1 MMKTNKK
8 DKTVSKS
15 KKNKS
20 ADKKVEKNHPENE
33 AQKEDQDFKE
43 KYIRLYS
50 EYENYRKRT
59 AKEKIDLITNASE
72 NVIKELLPILDDFE
86 RAIENN
92 KSVEDASVLKE
103 GFELIYSKMHKGLIN
118 QGLKPMEANGKDFDS
133 EIHEAITKIPAPN
146 DKLKGKVVDVIEK
159 GYQINEKVIRY
170 AKVVVGE

>member
-1 MMKTNKK
+1 MKTNKK
-8 DKTVSKS
+8 DKTASKS
-15 KKNKS
+15 KKNKPEV
-20 ADKKVEKNHPENE
+20 KEVEKNSSENE
-33 AQKEDQDFKE
+33 IQKEDQDFKE

-59 AKEKIDLITNASE
+59 AKEKIDLITSASE

-86 RAIENN
+86 RAIDNN
-92 KSVEDASVLKE
+92 KNVEDASVLKE
-103 GFELIYSKMHKGLIN
+103 GFDLIYSKMHKGLIN

-146 DKLKGKVVDVIEK
+146 EKLKGKVVDVIEK

>member
-1 MMKTNKK
+1 MKTNKK
-8 DKTVSKS
+8 DKTASKS
-15 KKNKS
+15 KKNKPEV
-20 ADKKVEKNHPENE
+20 KEVEKNSSENE
-33 AQKEDQDFKE
+33 IQKEDQDFKE

-86 RAIENN
+86 RAIDNN
-92 KSVEDASVLKE
+92 KNVEDASVLKE
-103 GFELIYSKMHKGLIN
+103 GFDLIYSKMHKGLIN

-146 DKLKGKVVDVIEK
+146 EKLKGKVVDVIEK

>member
-1 MMKTNKK
+1 MKTNKK
-8 DKTVSKS
+8 DKTASKS

-20 ADKKVEKNHPENE
+20 EDKEVEKNSSENE
-33 AQKEDQDFKE
+33 IQKEDQDFKE

-86 RAIENN
+86 RAIDNN
-92 KSVEDASVLKE
+92 KNVEDASVLKE
-103 GFELIYSKMHKGLIN
+103 GFDLIYSKMHKGLVN

-146 DKLKGKVVDVIEK
+146 EKLKGKVVDVIEK

>member
-1 MMKTNKK
+1 MKTNKK
-8 DKTVSKS
+8 DKTSSKS
-15 KKNKS
+15 KKNKPE
-20 ADKKVEKNHPENE
+20 DKEVEKNSSENE
-33 AQKEDQDFKE
+33 IQKEDQDFKE

-92 KSVEDASVLKE
+92 KNVEDASVLKE
-103 GFELIYSKMHKGLIN
+103 GFDLIYSKMHKGLIN
-118 QGLKPMEANGKDFDS
+118 QGLNPMEANGKDFDS

-146 DKLKGKVVDVIEK
+146 EKLKGKIVDVIEK

>member
-1 MMKTNKK
+1 MKTNKK
-8 DKTVSKS
+8 DKTASKS
-15 KKNKS
+15 KKNKPEN
-20 ADKKVEKNHPENE
+20 KEVEKNSSKNE
-33 AQKEDQDFKE
+33 IQKEDQDFKE

-59 AKEKIDLITNASE
+59 AKEKIDLITSASE

-86 RAIENN
+86 RAIDNN
-92 KSVEDASVLKE
+92 KNVEDASVLKE
-103 GFELIYSKMHKGLIN
+103 GFDLIYSKMHKGLIN

-146 DKLKGKVVDVIEK
+146 EKLKGKVVDVIEK

>member
-1 MMKTNKK
+1 MKTNKK
-8 DKTVSKS
+8 DKTASKS
-15 KKNKS
+15 KNNKPE
-20 ADKKVEKNHPENE
+20 DKEVEKNSSENE
-33 AQKEDQDFKE
+33 IQKEDQDFKE

-86 RAIENN
+86 RAIDNN
-92 KSVEDASVLKE
+92 KNVEDASVLKE
-103 GFELIYSKMHKGLIN
+103 GFDLIYSKMHKGLVN

-146 DKLKGKVVDVIEK
+146 EKLKGKVVDVIEK

>member
-1 MMKTNKK
+1 MKTNKK
-8 DKTVSKS
+8 DKTASKS
-15 KKNKS
+15 KKNKPE
-20 ADKKVEKNHPENE
+20 DKEVEKNSSENE
-33 AQKEDQDFKE
+33 IQKEDQDFKE

-86 RAIENN
+86 RAIDNN
-92 KSVEDASVLKE
+92 KNVEDARVIKE
-103 GFELIYSKMHKGLIN
+103 GFDLIYSKMHKGLIN

-146 DKLKGKVVDVIEK
+146 EKLKGKVVDVIEK
-159 GYQINEKVIRY
+159 GYQIHEKVIRY

>member
-1 MMKTNKK
+1 MKTNKK
-8 DKTVSKS
+8 DKTASKS
-15 KKNKS
+15 KKNKPE
-20 ADKKVEKNHPENE
+20 DKEVEKNSSENE
-33 AQKEDQDFKE
+33 IQKEDQDFKE

-86 RAIENN
+86 RAIDNN
-92 KSVEDASVLKE
+92 KNVEDASVLKE
-103 GFELIYSKMHKGLIN
+103 GFDLIYSKMHKGLIN
-118 QGLKPMEANGKDFDS
+118 QGLKPMEADGKDFDS

-146 DKLKGKVVDVIEK
+146 EKLKGKVVDVIEK

>member
-1 MMKTNKK
+1 MKTNKK
-8 DKTVSKS
+8 DKTASKS
-15 KKNKS
+15 KKNKPE
-20 ADKKVEKNHPENE
+20 DKEVEKNSSENE
-33 AQKEDQDFKE
+33 IQKEDQDFKE

-86 RAIENN
+86 RAIDNN
-92 KSVEDASVLKE
+92 KNVEDASVLKE
-103 GFELIYSKMHKGLIN
+103 CFDLIYSKMHKGLIN

-146 DKLKGKVVDVIEK
+146 EKLKGKVVDVIEK

>member
-1 MMKTNKK
+1 MKTNKK
-8 DKTVSKS
+8 DKTASKS
-15 KKNKS
+15 KKNKPE
-20 ADKKVEKNHPENE
+20 DKEVEKNSSENE
-33 AQKEDQDFKE
+33 IQKEDQDFKE

-86 RAIENN
+86 RAIDNN
-92 KSVEDASVLKE
+92 KNVEDASVLKE
-103 GFELIYSKMHKGLIN
+103 GFDLIYSKMQKGLIN

-146 DKLKGKVVDVIEK
+146 EKLKGKVVDVIEK

>member
-1 MMKTNKK
+1 MKTNKK
-8 DKTVSKS
+8 DKTSSKS
-15 KKNKS
+15 KKNKPE
-20 ADKKVEKNHPENE
+20 DKEVEKNSSENE
-33 AQKEDQDFKE
+33 IQKEDQDFKE

-92 KSVEDASVLKE
+92 KNVEDASVLKE
-103 GFELIYSKMHKGLIN
+103 GFDLIYSKMHKGLIN

-146 DKLKGKVVDVIEK
+146 EKLKGKVVDVIEK

>member
-1 MMKTNKK
+1 MKTNKK
-8 DKTVSKS
+8 EKTASKS
-15 KKNKS
+15 KKNKPE
-20 ADKKVEKNHPENE
+20 DKEVEKNSSENE
-33 AQKEDQDFKE
+33 IQKEDQDFKE

-59 AKEKIDLITNASE
+59 AKEKIDLITSASE

-86 RAIENN
+86 RAIDNN
-92 KSVEDASVLKE
+92 KNVEDASVLKE
-103 GFELIYSKMHKGLIN
+103 GFDLIYSKMHKGLIN

-146 DKLKGKVVDVIEK
+146 EKLKGKVVDVIEK

>member
-1 MMKTNKK
+1 MKTNKK
-8 DKTVSKS
+8 DKTSSKS
-15 KKNKS
+15 KKNKPE
-20 ADKKVEKNHPENE
+20 DKEVEKNSSENE
-33 AQKEDQDFKE
+33 IQKEDQDFKE

-92 KSVEDASVLKE
+92 KNVEDASVLKE
-103 GFELIYSKMHKGLIN
+103 GFDLIYSKMHKGLIN

-146 DKLKGKVVDVIEK
+146 EKLKGKIVDVIEK

>member
-1 MMKTNKK
+1 MKTNKK
-8 DKTVSKS
+8 DKTASKS
-15 KKNKS
+15 KKNKPE
-20 ADKKVEKNHPENE
+20 DKEVEKNSSENE
-33 AQKEDQDFKE
+33 IQKEDQDFKE

-59 AKEKIDLITNASE
+59 AKEKIVLITNASE

-86 RAIENN
+86 RAIDNN
-92 KSVEDASVLKE
+92 KNVEDASVLKE
-103 GFELIYSKMHKGLIN
+103 GFDLIYSKMHKGLVN

-146 DKLKGKVVDVIEK
+146 EKLKGKVVDVIEK

>member
-1 MMKTNKK
+1 MKTNKK
-8 DKTVSKS
+8 DKTASKS
-15 KKNKS
+15 KKNKPE
-20 ADKKVEKNHPENE
+20 DKEVEKNSSENE
-33 AQKEDQDFKE
+33 IQKEDQDFKE

-86 RAIENN
+86 RAIDNN
-92 KSVEDASVLKE
+92 KNVEDASVLKE
-103 GFELIYSKMHKGLIN
+103 GFDLIYSKMHKGLIN

-146 DKLKGKVVDVIEK
+146 VKLKGKVVDVIEK

>member
-1 MMKTNKK
+1 MKTNKK
-8 DKTVSKS
+8 DKTASKS
-15 KKNKS
+15 KKNKPE
-20 ADKKVEKNHPENE
+20 DKEVEKKSSENE
-33 AQKEDQDFKE
+33 IQKEDQDFKE

-59 AKEKIDLITNASE
+59 AREKIDLITNASE
-72 NVIKELLPILDDFE
+72 NLIKELLPILDDFE
-86 RAIENN
+86 RAIDNN
-92 KSVEDASVLKE
+92 KNVEDASVLKE
-103 GFELIYSKMHKGLIN
+103 GFDLIYSKMHKGLVN

-146 DKLKGKVVDVIEK
+146 EKLKGKVVDVIEK

>member
-1 MMKTNKK
+1 MKTNKK
-8 DKTVSKS
+8 DKTASKS
-15 KKNKS
+15 KKNKPE
-20 ADKKVEKNHPENE
+20 DKEVEKNSAEHEI
-33 AQKEDQDFKE
+33 QKEDQDFKE

-59 AKEKIDLITNASE
+59 AREKIDLITNASE

-86 RAIENN
+86 RAIDNN
-92 KSVEDASVLKE
+92 KNVEDASVLKE
-103 GFELIYSKMHKGLIN
+103 GFDLIYSKMHKGLVN

-146 DKLKGKVVDVIEK
+146 EKLKGKVVDVIEK

>member
-1 MMKTNKK
+1 MKTNKK
-8 DKTVSKS
+8 DKTASKS
-15 KKNKS
+15 KKNKPK
-20 ADKKVEKNHPENE
+20 DKEVEKNSSENE
-33 AQKEDQDFKE
+33 IQKEDQDFKE

-86 RAIENN
+86 RAIDNN
-92 KSVEDASVLKE
+92 KNVEDASVLKE
-103 GFELIYSKMHKGLIN
+103 GFDLIYSKMHKGLVN

-146 DKLKGKVVDVIEK
+146 EKLKGKVVDVIEK

>member
-1 MMKTNKK
+1 MKTNKK

-20 ADKKVEKNHPENE
+20 VDKKVEKNHPENE
-33 AQKEDQDFKE
+33 AQKEDQDYKE

-72 NVIKELLPILDDFE
+72 NVIKVLLPILDDFE

>member
-1 MMKTNKK
+1 MKTNKK
-8 DKTVSKS
+8 DKTASKS
-15 KKNKS
+15 KKNKPE
-20 ADKKVEKNHPENE
+20 DKEVEKNSSENE
-33 AQKEDQDFKE
+33 IQKEDQDFKE

-86 RAIENN
+86 RAIDNN
-92 KSVEDASVLKE
+92 KNVEDASVLKE
-103 GFELIYSKMHKGLIN
+103 GFDLIYSKMHKGLVN

-146 DKLKGKVVDVIEK
+146 EKLKGKVVDVIEK

>member
-1 MMKTNKK
+1 MKTKKK
-8 DKTVSKS
+8 DKTASKS
-15 KKNKS
+15 KKNKPEN
-20 ADKKVEKNHPENE
+20 KEVEKNSSENE
-33 AQKEDQDFKE
+33 IQKEDQDFKE

-86 RAIENN
+86 RAIDNN
-92 KSVEDASVLKE
+92 KNVEDASVLKE
-103 GFELIYSKMHKGLIN
+103 GFDLIYSKMHKGLIN

-146 DKLKGKVVDVIEK
+146 EKLKGKVVDVIEK

>member
-1 MMKTNKK
+1 MKTNKK
-8 DKTVSKS
+8 DKTASKS
-15 KKNKS
+15 KKNKPE
-20 ADKKVEKNHPENE
+20 DKEVEKNSSENE
-33 AQKEDQDFKE
+33 IQKEDQDFKE

-86 RAIENN
+86 RAIDNN
-92 KSVEDASVLKE
+92 RNVEDASVLKE
-103 GFELIYSKMHKGLIN
+103 GFDLIYSKMHKGLIN

-146 DKLKGKVVDVIEK
+146 EKLKGKVVDVIEK

>member
-1 MMKTNKK
+1 MKTNKK

-15 KKNKS
+15 KKNKQE
-20 ADKKVEKNHPENE
+20 DKEVEKNSSENE
-33 AQKEDQDFKE
+33 IQKEDQDFKE

-86 RAIENN
+86 RAIDNN
-92 KSVEDASVLKE
+92 KNVEDASVLKE
-103 GFELIYSKMHKGLIN
+103 GFDLIYSKMHKGLVN

-146 DKLKGKVVDVIEK
+146 EKLKGKVVDVIEK

>member
-1 MMKTNKK
+1 MKTNKK
-8 DKTVSKS
+8 DKTASKS
-15 KKNKS
+15 KKNKPE
-20 ADKKVEKNHPENE
+20 DKEVEKNSSENKI
-33 AQKEDQDFKE
+33 QKEDQDFKE

-86 RAIENN
+86 RAIDNN
-92 KSVEDASVLKE
+92 KNVEDASVLKE
-103 GFELIYSKMHKGLIN
+103 GFDLIYSKMHKGLVN

-146 DKLKGKVVDVIEK
+146 EKLKGKVVDVIEK

>member
-1 MMKTNKK
+1 MKTNKK
-8 DKTVSKS
+8 DKTASKQ
-15 KKNKS
+15 KKNKPE
-20 ADKKVEKNHPENE
+20 KNEVEKNSSENE
-33 AQKEDQDFKE
+33 IQKEDQDFKE

-86 RAIENN
+86 RAIDNN
-92 KSVEDASVLKE
+92 KNVEDASVLKE
-103 GFELIYSKMHKGLIN
+103 GFDLIYSKMHKGLIN

-146 DKLKGKVVDVIEK
+146 EKLKGKVVDVIEK

>member
-1 MMKTNKK
+1 MKTNKK
-8 DKTVSKS
+8 DKTASKS
-15 KKNKS
+15 KKNKPE
-20 ADKKVEKNHPENE
+20 DKEVEKNRSENE
-33 AQKEDQDFKE
+33 IQKEDQDFKE

-59 AKEKIDLITNASE
+59 AKEKIDLITSASE

-86 RAIENN
+86 RAIDNN
-92 KSVEDASVLKE
+92 KNVEDASVLKE
-103 GFELIYSKMHKGLIN
+103 GFDLIYSKMHKGLIN

-146 DKLKGKVVDVIEK
+146 EKLKGKVVDVIEK

>member
-1 MMKTNKK
+1 MKTNKK
-8 DKTVSKS
+8 DKTTSKS
-15 KKNKS
+15 KKNKPE
-20 ADKKVEKNHPENE
+20 DKEVEKNISENE
-33 AQKEDQDFKE
+33 IQKEDQDFKE

-86 RAIENN
+86 RAIDNN
-92 KSVEDASVLKE
+92 KNVEDASVLKE
-103 GFELIYSKMHKGLIN
+103 GFDLIYSKMHKGLIN

-146 DKLKGKVVDVIEK
+146 EKLKGKVVDVIEK

>member
-1 MMKTNKK
+1 MKTNKK
-8 DKTVSKS
+8 DKTASKS
-15 KKNKS
+15 KKNKPE
-20 ADKKVEKNHPENE
+20 DKEVEKNSSENE
-33 AQKEDQDFKE
+33 IQKEDQDFKE

-59 AKEKIDLITNASE
+59 AKEKIDLIISASE

-86 RAIENN
+86 RAIDNN
-92 KSVEDASVLKE
+92 KNVEDASVLKE
-103 GFELIYSKMHKGLIN
+103 GFDLIYSKMHKGLVN

-146 DKLKGKVVDVIEK
+146 EKLKGKVVDVIEK

>member
-1 MMKTNKK
+1 MKTNKK
-8 DKTVSKS
+8 DKTASKS
-15 KKNKS
+15 KKNKPE
-20 ADKKVEKNHPENE
+20 DKEVEKNSSENE
-33 AQKEDQDFKE
+33 IQKEDQDFKE

-72 NVIKELLPILDDFE
+72 NLIKELLPILDDFE
-86 RAIENN
+86 RAIDNN
-92 KSVEDASVLKE
+92 KNVEDASVLKE
-103 GFELIYSKMHKGLIN
+103 GFDLIYSKMHKGLVN

-146 DKLKGKVVDVIEK
+146 EKLKGKVVDVIEK

>member
-1 MMKTNKK
+1 MKTNKK
-8 DKTVSKS
+8 DKTASKS
-15 KKNKS
+15 KKNKPE
-20 ADKKVEKNHPENE
+20 DKEVEKHSSENE
-33 AQKEDQDFKE
+33 IQKEDQDFKE

-59 AKEKIDLITNASE
+59 AKEKIDLITSASE

-86 RAIENN
+86 RAIDNN
-92 KSVEDASVLKE
+92 KNVEDASVLKE
-103 GFELIYSKMHKGLIN
+103 GFDLIYSKMHKGLIN

-146 DKLKGKVVDVIEK
+146 EKLKGKVVDVIEK

>member
-1 MMKTNKK
+1 MKTNKK
-8 DKTVSKS
+8 DKTASKS
-15 KKNKS
+15 RKNKPEN
-20 ADKKVEKNHPENE
+20 KEVEKNSSENE
-33 AQKEDQDFKE
+33 IQNEDQDFKE

-86 RAIENN
+86 RAIDNN
-92 KSVEDASVLKE
+92 KNVEDASVLKE
-103 GFELIYSKMHKGLIN
+103 GFDLIYSKMHKGLVN

-146 DKLKGKVVDVIEK
+146 EKLKGKVVDVIEK

>member
-1 MMKTNKK
+1 MKTNKK
-8 DKTVSKS
+8 DKTASKS
-15 KKNKS
+15 RKNKPEN
-20 ADKKVEKNHPENE
+20 KEVEKNSSENE
-33 AQKEDQDFKE
+33 IQKEDQDFKE

-86 RAIENN
+86 RAIDNN
-92 KSVEDASVLKE
+92 KNVEDASVLKE
-103 GFELIYSKMHKGLIN
+103 GFDLIYSKMHKGLVN

-146 DKLKGKVVDVIEK
+146 EKLKGKVVDVIEK